1 MAHRLLQIPLGISLR
16 ETASFDA
23 FIARDNSQAL
33 TDIKNCAAGTGEQFL
48 YLWGAPG
55 VGKSHLL
62 QATCRAA
69 QRGANR
75 VAYVPLSQ
83 VDEFSPEI
91 LSGLGALDLVCLDD
105 IQRAGGDAE
114 WERGLFTLFNQLRD
128 RGAPL
133 IVAADAPPTRLP
145 VRLADLRSRLEWGLC
160 YQLHPLD
167 DAGRVQL
174 LTESA
179 QRRGLSLAEGTA
191 RYLLCH
197 STRDSASL
205 LALLDRL
212 DRASLAA
219 QHKLTIPFVK
229 TILIQE
235 GD

>member
-62 QATCRAA
+62 QAACRAA

-133 IVAADAPPTRLP
+133 IVAADAPQPVCRSDWRISDPGWNGGSVTNCTRWTTQAECSYSP
-145 VRLADLRSRLEWGLC
+145 RAHS
-160 YQLHPLD
+160 
-167 DAGRVQL
+167 DAVCLSPKGRHVIS
-174 LTESA
+174 SA
-179 QRRGLSLAEGTA
+179 TRRETA
-191 RYLLCH
+191 PPC
-197 STRDSASL
+197 
-205 LALLDRL
+205 
-212 DRASLAA
+212 
-219 QHKLTIPFVK
+219 
-229 TILIQE
+229 
-235 GD
+235 